1 MPPTAKRPRQKSPQ
15 PEEPEAQ
22 LRESPDP
29 KASASHLVSFLSG
42 YADHP
47 SDGEE
52 NEHDLD
58 DDDADRYE
66 PSDQEGDAEDGVNG
80 EEEETR
86 VTPRKMGLLP
96 ASANSTP
103 RSKRGTPKKRKPGST
118 TPTPRRTPV
127 KTPKRSLLLLGPGNG
142 EDEDAGIIRASKADG
157 YFTLMAQTSK
167 TSGNSYSLLA
177 EPLSKEAYERCIAES
192 SKIRATLMP
201 PETFTGKFHQWEKE
215 LETGFN
221 LLFYGFGSK
230 RPTLNLFAQKC
241 LAKKGHVVVVNG
253 FFPGL
258 GIRDVLSEVEDRLE
272 VPQNVSVPAYCSTPL
287 ERAAHRIYA
296 YLLPPAAI
304 QSSSRKNWPTASAP
318 LYLVIHNMDAQS
330 LRTPRSIAILSLL
343 ASSPRIHIIAS
354 FDHVHT
360 PIIFSTSLSNSP
372 PHSYPDGGWRG
383 TPQKHRGFNWIHH
396 SLTTYAPYDLELSY
410 LRLSAQSLTPSGS
423 GTGGIS
429 EEGALQI
436 LKSVPVKA
444 ARLLKLTLTQQLSRL
459 PSHPKWHVAYPAPS
473 SGSGIAPPFAVDGN
487 LLSKTAKDKF
497 IATEDERFEA
507 FMGEYKDHGLVAEAN
522 VASEIDENRDGA
534 VVEGRKEGR
543 WFWVPL
549 GKAAIERILQ
559 SMEDIES

>member
-1 MPPTAKRPRQKSPQ
+1 MPPTAKRPRQKSPR
-15 PEEPEAQ
+15 PENPEARPCQ
-22 LRESPDP
+22 SPDP
-29 KASASHLVSFLSG
+29 EASASHLVSFLSG
-42 YADHP
+42 YADHQ
-47 SDGEE
+47 SDEEE
-52 NEHDLD
+52 NEHNLD

-66 PSDQEGDAEDGVNG
+66 PSDQEEDAEDGVNG

-96 ASANSTP
+96 ASVTSTP
-103 RSKRGTPKKRKPGST
+103 RSKRGTPKKRKPGSI
-118 TPTPRRTPV
+118 TPTSRKTPV
-127 KTPKRSLLLLGPGNG
+127 KTPKRPPLLAPADG
-142 EDEDAGIIRASKADG
+142 EEEDTGIIRASKADG
-157 YFTLMAQTSK
+157 YFTLMAQSSK

-177 EPLSKEAYERCIAES
+177 DPLSKQAYERYIAES
-192 SKIRATLMP
+192 SEVRATLIP

-215 LETGFN
+215 LEAGFN

-230 RPTLNLFAQKC
+230 RQALNLFVHNR
-241 LAKKGHVVVVNG
+241 LAKKGHVVVING

-258 GIRDVLSEVEDRLE
+258 SIRDVLSEVEDRLE
-272 VPQNVSVPAYCSTPL
+272 VPQNVSVPTYCSTPL

-304 QSSSRKNWPTASAP
+304 QPFSQKHWPTASAP
-318 LYLVIHNMDAQS
+318 LYLMIHNIDAQS
-330 LRTPRSIAILSLL
+330 LRTPRSIATLSLL

-360 PIIFSTSLSNSP
+360 PIIFSTSFSNSP
-372 PHSYPDGGWRG
+372 PHSYPDGGWIG
-383 TPQKHRGFNWIHH
+383 TPQKDRGFNWIHH

-473 SGSGIAPPFAVDGN
+473 SGSGIAPPFAVDGY
-487 LLSKTAKDKF
+487 LLNKTAKDKF

-507 FMGEYKDHGLVAEAN
+507 FIGEYKDHGLVAEAS
-522 VASEIDENRDGA
+522 VANEVDENHDGTVA
-534 VVEGRKEGR
+534 EGRKEGR

>member
-22 LRESPDP
+22 LCESPDP
-29 KASASHLVSFLSG
+29 EASASHLVSFLSG
-42 YADHP
+42 YADHQ
-47 SDGEE
+47 SDEEE

-66 PSDQEGDAEDGVNG
+66 PSDQEGDAEDWVNG

-157 YFTLMAQTSK
+157 YFTLMAQSSK

-177 EPLSKEAYERCIAES
+177 EPLSKEAYEKCIAES

-258 GIRDVLSEVEDRLE
+258 GIRDVLSEIEDRLE

-318 LYLVIHNMDAQS
+318 LYLVIHNIDAQS

-372 PHSYPDGGWRG
+372 RHSYPDGGWRG

-423 GTGGIS
+423 GIGGIS

-507 FMGEYKDHGLVAEAN
+507 FMGEYKDHGLVAEAS
-522 VASEIDENRDGA
+522 VASEIDENRDGP

>member
-1 MPPTAKRPRQKSPQ
+1 MPPTAKRPRHKSPQ

-29 KASASHLVSFLSG
+29 EASASHLVSFLSG
-42 YADHP
+42 YADHQ
-47 SDGEE
+47 SDEEE

-66 PSDQEGDAEDGVNG
+66 PSDQEENAEDGVNG

-103 RSKRGTPKKRKPGST
+103 RSKKGTPKKRKPGST

-127 KTPKRSLLLLGPGNG
+127 KTPKRSFLLLGPGNG
-142 EDEDAGIIRASKADG
+142 EDEDAGFIRASKADG
-157 YFTLMAQTSK
+157 YFTLMAQSSK

-177 EPLSKEAYERCIAES
+177 EPLSKEAYEKCIAES

-230 RPTLNLFAQKC
+230 RPTMNLFAQKC

-258 GIRDVLSEVEDRLE
+258 GIRDVLNEVEDRLE

-296 YLLPPAAI
+296 YLLPSVAI
-304 QSSSRKNWPTASAP
+304 QSCSRKNWPTASAP
-318 LYLVIHNMDAQS
+318 LYLVIHNIDAQS

-487 LLSKTAKDKF
+487 LLSKSAKDKF

-507 FMGEYKDHGLVAEAN
+507 FMGEYKDHGLVAEAS
-522 VASEIDENRDGA
+522 VASEIDENRDGP

-559 SMEDIES
+559 SMQDIES